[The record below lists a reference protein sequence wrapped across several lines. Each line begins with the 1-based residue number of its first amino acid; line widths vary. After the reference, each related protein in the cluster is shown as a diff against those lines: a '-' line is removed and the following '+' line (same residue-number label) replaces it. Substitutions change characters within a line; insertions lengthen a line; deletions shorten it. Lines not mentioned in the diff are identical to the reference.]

1 MDTTYTSNST
11 SNAQKDG
18 KEGTWTFSGWMATVE
33 DTVVKF
39 TGTWRFT
46 EKETLPD
53 PKPPVVPSRP
63 STPAKPSQNT
73 DARPALPFEDVAE
86 GAWYKDAV
94 QYVYENGIMSGT
106 GKNSFGPDRNTT
118 RGMFV
123 TMLYRIEKEPP
134 VNGVA
139 LFVDARSGYFSK
151 AVQWAQQEG
160 VVTGTS
166 ATEFSPNVPMTREQ
180 LAAVLY
186 RYAQYLGRDT
196 SKTAELNAFADRGDV
211 SGYAKE
217 AMAWAVAEGLLTGVG
232 GSRLAPTAPATRAQ
246 VAEILYRFLRVV

>member
-1 MDTTYTSNST
+1 M
-11 SNAQKDG
+11 
-18 KEGTWTFSGWMATVE
+18 
-33 DTVVKF
+33 
-39 TGTWRFT
+39 
-46 EKETLPD
+46 
-53 PKPPVVPSRP
+53 
-63 STPAKPSQNT
+63 
-73 DARPALPFEDVAE
+73 
-86 GAWYKDAV
+86 

-106 GKNSFGPDRNTT
+106 GKNIFGPDRNTT

-134 VNGVA
+134 VNGAA

-166 ATEFSPNVPMTREQ
+166 TTVFSPNVPMTREQ

-196 SKTAELNAFADRGDV
+196 SKAAELNEFADRGDV
-211 SGYAKE
+211 SGYARE

-246 VAEILYRFLRVV
+246 VAEILYRFLRAV